1 MAIIVATTYAL
12 DAIAQTEIRGKV
24 RDWKTGEPL
33 AFANVYINQTTLG
46 AAADEKGQFVIH
58 NVPPGNFELK
68 ASFVGYETESRKI
81 IAGESAVL
89 EANFGLNPLSK
100 ELTELEVTGTHD
112 RKWQRKFRQFK
123 REFLGVSP
131 NASQCEIVNPWVVEF
146 DEDNPGV
153 WILRATASEP
163 IEIINKALG
172 YRLFFHIRRF
182 EIYKTKI
189 AILGDTRF
197 EELKSDDEKEKE
209 RWNRQRRETWM
220 GSERHLFYSMLH
232 SRLEEDGFQ
241 IYAEISKNNDLV
253 RSSMFSAELG
263 KRVVPYTVHPQPIGK
278 KIKLYRVPFDG
289 RVEIHY
295 SGRNDH
301 PFYKDMNGLV
311 SWIETAG
318 QAIDVTDKGVVTDPS
333 RLVTIG
339 YFRSLRVADLLPLDY
354 EPENLSG
361 GSARH

>member
-1 MAIIVATTYAL
+1 MQRHLKLLMAIIVATTYAL

-189 AILGDTRF
+189 ASATPG
-197 EELKSDDEKEKE
+197 
-209 RWNRQRRETWM
+209 
-220 GSERHLFYSMLH
+220 
-232 SRLEEDGFQ
+232 
-241 IYAEISKNNDLV
+241 SKNSRAMMKRRKNAGTGSAGKPGWEV
-253 RSSMFSAELG
+253 RDTYSIACCTAAL
-263 KRVVPYTVHPQPIGK
+263 KKTV
-278 KIKLYRVPFDG
+278 
-289 RVEIHY
+289 
-295 SGRNDH
+295 
-301 PFYKDMNGLV
+301 
-311 SWIETAG
+311 
-318 QAIDVTDKGVVTDPS
+318 
-333 RLVTIG
+333 
-339 YFRSLRVADLLPLDY
+339 FRSMRK
-354 EPENLSG
+354 
-361 GSARH
+361 SARTMTWSGHPCSVLNSANVSYLTPSTLSPSEKRSNCTVFPLMVVWKFTTPAETTIHFIKT